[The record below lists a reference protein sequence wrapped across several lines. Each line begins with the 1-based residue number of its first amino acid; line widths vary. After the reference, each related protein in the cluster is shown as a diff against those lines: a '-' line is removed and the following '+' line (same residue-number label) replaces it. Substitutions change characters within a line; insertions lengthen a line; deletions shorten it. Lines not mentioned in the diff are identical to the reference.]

1 MNSPSQR
8 TFGSTSS
15 SATGERGSSISIKEN
30 EPQNKMDLN
39 QVIDAPK
46 SQPVVAAASDPAVGP
61 SLTPPCRSPSFSY
74 RQDEGGKMFASD

>member
-1 MNSPSQR
+1 
-8 TFGSTSS
+8 
-15 SATGERGSSISIKEN
+15 
-30 EPQNKMDLN
+30 MDLN